1 MGRATEVIGKTMGKA
16 KAAKQAITGGA
27 GIFEVLARQHGE
39 VGTMIR
45 RVGMSTKD
53 SAARREL
60 VPKIR
65 RELLAHARAEEQ
77 EVYSVFRTLPGL
89 TDKIPHAAQEH
100 AEMERKLNECMS
112 LGYDHDDFFE
122 KWHAFALDVEKHVI
136 EEEQQIFPKAKDA
149 LTREQSEELERRF
162 MQAREN
168 EIAKLTSNGHSR
180 S

>member
-65 RELLAHARAEEQ
+65 RELLAHAHAEEQ

-89 TDKIPHAAQEH
+89 MDKIPHSTEEH
-100 AEMERKLNECMS
+100 AEIERKLNECIT
-112 LGYDHDDFFE
+112 LGYEHEDFFE
-122 KWHAFALDVEKHVI
+122 KWHAFALEVEKHVI

-149 LTREQSEELERRF
+149 LTREQSEDLERRF
-162 MQAREN
+162 MEARER
-168 EIAKLTSNGHSR
+168 ELMKLSSNGR
-180 S
+180 A